1 MLYLELALYRN
12 KACPIQ
18 MNVSF
23 YEKILTLQTPRHF
36 YIQGIKRGPV
46 VLVGQDAL
54 YIQSLI
60 RVKLIDGR
68 AASILEAIG

>member
-1 MLYLELALYRN
+1 
-12 KACPIQ
+12 

-36 YIQGIKRGPV
+36 YIQGIKRGPRV